1 MSKCELSF
9 QIIQWI
15 VLKSH
20 FCDVLL
26 NDGLI
31 DLMHEFRNMVLAL
44 KEISIRGDFRTT
56 VEYLVQLLEHEYF
69 SKNIIDTGWLDY
81 LISKQVQ
88 VSKLQGYYD
97 QNSSYWL
104 WPGTY
109 SRIVVCDLVK
119 LESSYHFCHHWE
131 NTIDWRLFLKVNIW
145 AIISTVV
152 KIWRHDHYS

>member
-1 MSKCELSF
+1 MSKCALSF
-9 QIIQWI
+9 QIIQWT
-15 VLKSH
+15 VLKSL
-20 FCDVLL
+20 FCDLLL
-26 NDGLI
+26 NDSLI
-31 DLMHEFRNMVLAL
+31 DLMHEFYRNMVLAL

-104 WPGTY
+104 WPEVHV
-109 SRIVVCDLVK
+109 VVCDLVK

-131 NTIDWRLFLKVNIW
+131 YTIE
-145 AIISTVV
+145 ISFE
-152 KIWRHDHYS
+152 S

>member
-1 MSKCELSF
+1 M
-9 QIIQWI
+9 
-15 VLKSH
+15 LKSL

-26 NDGLI
+26 NDSLI

-88 VSKLQGYYD
+88 VSKLQGYCD
-97 QNSSYWL
+97 QNSSY
-104 WPGTY
+104 
-109 SRIVVCDLVK
+109 
-119 LESSYHFCHHWE
+119 
-131 NTIDWRLFLKVNIW
+131 
-145 AIISTVV
+145 
-152 KIWRHDHYS
+152 

>member
-1 MSKCELSF
+1 MC
-9 QIIQWI
+9 I
-15 VLKSH
+15 VLSDNTVYSVEEPFLWFITKS
-20 FCDVLL
+20 DS
-26 NDGLI
+26 LI
-31 DLMHEFRNMVLAL
+31 DLMHEFYRNMVLAL

-104 WPGTY
+104 WPEVHV
-109 SRIVVCDLVK
+109 VVCDLVK
-119 LESSYHFCHHWE
+119 LELALIIFCHHWE
-131 NTIDWRLFLKVNIW
+131 YTIE
-145 AIISTVV
+145 ISFE
-152 KIWRHDHYS
+152 S